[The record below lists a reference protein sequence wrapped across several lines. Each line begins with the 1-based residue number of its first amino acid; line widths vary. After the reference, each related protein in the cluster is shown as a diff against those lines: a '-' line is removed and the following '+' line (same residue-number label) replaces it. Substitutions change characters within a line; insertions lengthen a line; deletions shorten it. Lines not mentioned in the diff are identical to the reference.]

1 MKELEMKS
9 AYPTFI
15 KQSGKDFLVF
25 VPDWEIYTEGS
36 SFVDAINMARDA
48 IGLSGIVKEDDGI
61 EFPEMSSYEDAI
73 AKAKA
78 DADEDFDFSTGI
90 LTMVDVD
97 FVEYRRQNERRS
109 VKKNC
114 TIPYWL
120 NIEAERANINFSKVL
135 QEALMVKLGVS
146 R

>member
-1 MKELEMKS
+1 MKE
-9 AYPTFI
+9 AYPIFI
-15 KQSGKDFLVF
+15 KQSENDFLVF

-36 SFVDAINMARDA
+36 SFIDAIEMARDA

-61 EFPEMSSYEDAI
+61 ELPNASSYEAAV
-73 AKAKA
+73 AKAKTDA
-78 DADEDFDFSTGI
+78 DADFDFSTGI

-97 FVEYRRQNERRS
+97 FVEYRRKNERRS

-120 NIEAERANINFSKVL
+120 NIEAEKANINFSKVL
-135 QEALMVKLGVS
+135 QEALMTKLGVI

>member
-1 MKELEMKS
+1 MKA

-15 KQSGKDFLVF
+15 KQRHDSFLVF
-25 VPDWEIYTEGS
+25 VPDWEIYTEAS
-36 SFVDAINMARDA
+36 SFVDAIMMARDA
-48 IGLSGIVKEDDGI
+48 IGLSGIIKEDYENDI
-61 EFPEMSSYEDAI
+61 PVPSSYELAI
-73 AKAKA
+73 QKAKA
-78 DADEDFDFSTGI
+78 DADEVFDYSTGV

-97 FVEYRRQNERRS
+97 FVEYRRQNEHRS

-120 NIEAERANINFSKVL
+120 NLEAEKAHINFSKVL
-135 QEALMVKLGVS
+135 QEGLMSKLGVT